1 MHDEPNR
8 RQFLEVGVALG
19 VATALTGGSVVGE
32 DNVVGKDSVV
42 GNENDASDELLGMAF
57 DPIDNVRIGL
67 VGIGG
72 RGAGLLQLLLEIEGL
87 QVVAVGDLIESRTA
101 QAQNMVVQ
109 AGQPQPTGYSRS
121 EHDYERMC
129 GEEDLDLL
137 ITATP
142 WRWHVPMC
150 LAAMKTG
157 KHAATEVPAA
167 TTVEGCWQLVET
179 AEKTKRHCV
188 MLENC
193 CYGRP
198 EMMVL
203 NMVRQ
208 GVFGELVHAEAGYMH
223 DLRMDRELLSP
234 DGNEVRW
241 RLENMIQ
248 HNGNLYPTHGLGPV
262 AQCMNID
269 RGDRFDYL
277 VSMSSK
283 SSGLAHFYAKEFGAD
298 HHLAKR
304 QYALGDVNCCM
315 IRTVGGKTITLGHD
329 TQLPRPYSRMSMV
342 QGTEAIYQGYP
353 DRIHIEGRS
362 PKEQWE
368 SLEDYLSEYDHPLW
382 QELDERAEGKG
393 HGGMD
398 YMELHRLIQAL
409 RKGSPTDWNVYDAAS
424 WSVVFELSERSVANR
439 SRPVDFPDFTR
450 GKWKT
455 NVPLGI
461 ISA

>member
-1 MHDEPNR
+1 MHDEPTR
-8 RQFLEVGVALG
+8 RQFLELGAALG
-19 VATALTGGSVVGE
+19 AATAMGGRNDVRA
-32 DNVVGKDSVV
+32 
-42 GNENDASDELLGMAF
+42 ENATSSDGRGLAC
-57 DPIDNVRIGL
+57 DPVDIVRIGM

-72 RGAGLLQLLLEIEGL
+72 RGTGLLRYLFGIEGL
-87 QVVAVGDLIESRTA
+87 QVVAVGDLIESRVAKA
-101 QAQNMVVQ
+101 QQMVEQ
-109 AGQPQPTGYSRS
+109 AGQPRPTGYSRG
-121 EHDYERMC
+121 EHDYQRMC
-129 GEEDLDLL
+129 DEEDLDLL

-142 WRWHVPMC
+142 WRWHVPIC
-150 LAAMKTG
+150 LAAMNSG

-167 TTVEGCWQLVET
+167 TTIDGCWQLVDT
-179 AEKTKRHCV
+179 AEKTNRHCV

-193 CYGRP
+193 CYGRS
-198 EMMVL
+198 EMMVF

-208 GVFGELVHAEAGYMH
+208 GLFGELVHAEAGYMH
-223 DLRMDRELLSP
+223 ELRMDRELISP

-241 RLENMIQ
+241 RLEQMIR
-248 HNGNLYPTHGLGPV
+248 HDGNLYPTHGLGPV

-283 SSGLAHFYAKEFGAD
+283 SAGLNYFYGEQFGAE
-298 HHLAKR
+298 HPLATR
-304 QYALGDVNCCM
+304 HYALGDVNFSL

-342 QGTEAIYQGYP
+342 QGTKAIYQGFP
-353 DRIHIEGRS
+353 DRIYIEGQS
-362 PKEQWE
+362 PQHTWE
-368 SLEDYLSEYDHPLW
+368 ALEDYRSQFDHPLW
-382 QELDERAEGKG
+382 KELEERAAGTG

-398 YMELHRLIQAL
+398 FMELYRLIQAL
-409 RKGSPTDWNVYDAAS
+409 RRGTPTDWNVYDAAS

-455 NVPLGI
+455 NQPLEMVL
-461 ISA
+461 A